1 VSCIPGNLKKNEAEL
16 FKALSEV
23 TKGQLDN
30 IIWGKKTKTRGLIK
44 NTGTK
49 NGNGVI
55 NWV

>member
-1 VSCIPGNLKKNEAEL
+1 MSCIPGNLKKNEAEL